1 MAQGDNVIDLELY
14 LIRHGQTWGNVGKM
28 PERETELDRLDV
40 DLTPDGY
47 KMARLLGERFA
58 SYPFDAVYASW
69 LRRAV
74 VTANELV
81 TRQPA
86 DGARE
91 ISLHPIFTECGAG
104 DDFEGLPLDV
114 IRTFAPSAKP
124 ADGVDPEKSRVFPT
138 RGWTDAQQLERAKE
152 ALAYLRS
159 RHHGGQK
166 IAVVAHA
173 AFNTF
178 LFHAALGLDPE
189 KVSFDPHFINTG
201 VTKLVFF
208 EPGTGRYGLDT
219 LLVYSNDLS
228 HLQRDYPELA
238 LYPTYI

>member
-1 MAQGDNVIDLELY
+1 MAQGDNIIDLELY
-14 LIRHGQTWGNVGKM
+14 LIRHGQTWGNVGKK
-28 PERETELDRLDV
+28 PAHETELDRKDV

-47 KMARLLGERFA
+47 RMAALLGERFET
-58 SYPFDAVYASW
+58 YPFDAVYASC

-74 VTANELV
+74 LTANAIV

-86 DGARE
+86 DGAK
-91 ISLHPIFTECGAG
+91 SVLLHPILTECGAG
-104 DDFEGLPLDV
+104 DDFEGLTLDE
-114 IRTFAPSAKP
+114 IRQFAPAAEP
-124 ADGVDPEKSRVFPT
+124 ADGVDLSGPRVYPT
-138 RGWTDAQQLERAKE
+138 KGWDDLRQLARAQET
-152 ALAYLRS
+152 LAYLRA

-178 LFHAALGLDPE
+178 LFHAALGLDPT
-189 KVSFDPHFINTG
+189 KVTFDPHFINTG
-201 VTKLVFF
+201 VTKIVFF

-219 LLVYSNDLS
+219 LLIYSNDLS